1 MSEKRPILLINAPFF
16 QLYAASKGA
25 MSYYFPLG
33 IGYLAAFLE
42 KHGYAVEM
50 ILESATVDVFQE
62 LRARLRT
69 KSYLFVGL
77 SSMTSAY
84 PAAVK
89 LAAEIK
95 ALSPETH
102 VVLGGAHASAVG
114 VRAFEDTP
122 DFDSLCIGE
131 GEFTVLELAR
141 ALEAGETDLTA
152 IAGLA
157 WKNDH
162 GSIEINKPRPF
173 HSSIDDFPWPAR
185 HLADFESF
193 SVGAHITAGGG
204 NSATMITSRGCPFG
218 CIFCSARL
226 TVGKKYRFRSVDDTV
241 AEIRWLRDTHNVR
254 YIFFQDD
261 TLTLVRKR
269 IRALCERLEGENLG
283 IEFGCL
289 SRVDVFDQELAGLLR
304 RAGCRMVVFGIES
317 GDQETLHKIGKH
329 ISLESAK
336 TAVDHCKE
344 FGLQSYASF
353 VVGFPFESRE
363 LIEKTIAF
371 GKSLEAARLTFN
383 PLVPFPGTPVFV
395 DKEHYPQNVSGW
407 SRFLTTG
414 APPFDITPGISATE
428 LKTIVDRAH
437 LAYYFK
443 PRRLASIIGEIRSVG
458 ELWAMLKASTVLFK
472 ALNPFK

>member
-1 MSEKRPILLINAPFF
+1 
-16 QLYAASKGA
+16 

-33 IGYLAAFLE
+33 VGYLASFLE
-42 KHGYAVEM
+42 KHGYEVEM

-62 LRARLRT
+62 LRARLRQ
-69 KSYLFVGL
+69 KQYLLVGL
-77 SSMTSAY
+77 SAMTSAY
-84 PAAVK
+84 PAAIK

-95 ALSPETH
+95 ALSPQTH

-114 VRAFEDTP
+114 VRAFDDTLN
-122 DFDSLCIGE
+122 FDSLCIGE
-131 GEFTVLELAR
+131 GEFTLLELAR
-141 ALEAGETDLTA
+141 TLEAGEIDLA
-152 IAGLA
+152 GIAGLA
-157 WKNDH
+157 WKNAQ
-162 GSIEINKPRPF
+162 GNIQANAPRPF
-173 HSSIDDFPWPAR
+173 HSPVDDFPWPAR
-185 HLADFESF
+185 HLTDFESF

-241 AEIRWLRDTHNVR
+241 AEIRWLRDTYNVR

-269 IRALCERLEGENLG
+269 IRALCERLEQENLG

-289 SRVDVFDQELAGLLR
+289 SRVDVFDKELAKLLK

-317 GDQETLHKIGKH
+317 GDQDTLHKIGKH

-336 TAVDHCKE
+336 AAIDNCKE
-344 FGLQSYASF
+344 SGLQSYASF
-353 VVGFPFESRE
+353 VVGFPFENRE

-383 PLVPFPGTPVFV
+383 PLVPFPGTSVFV
-395 DKEHYPQNVSGW
+395 DKDHYPDNAEGW

-414 APPFDITPGISATE
+414 TPPFNITPGISAPV
-428 LKTIVDRAH
+428 LKAMVDRAH
-437 LAYYFK
+437 LSYYLHPK
-443 PRRLASIIGEIRSVG
+443 RLASIIRGIRSPG
-458 ELWAMLKASTVLFK
+458 ELLAMLKASTVLLK